1 MNILRDPVDCLPPVA
16 PAPDHQVGY
25 VVAGIRT
32 ICRSQSKQS
41 GKTELS
47 LKVFGASIVA
57 GEATVVDG
65 NFTVTEVQPN
75 GQTFNGDLVSFT
87 VGGRSASQTSIW
99 KTGGADIV
107 DLIAK

>member
-1 MNILRDPVDCLPPVA
+1 M
-16 PAPDHQVGY
+16 
-25 VVAGIRT
+25 
-32 ICRSQSKQS
+32 
-41 GKTELS
+41 
-47 LKVFGASIVA
+47 
-57 GEATVVDG
+57 VDG